1 MKCSGME
8 WDGMATCQKSQIR
21 TTNHFGV
28 DSPSYPSLTVTSLWP
43 RTVDVTCNF
52 WFPREIQRFD
62 PGSCIHIIQGCS
74 MYFNIFQYSSL
85 YFYIYPNKP
94 SKVYLSII
102 TQGYSW
108 ISYIFLCIFCIYP
121 LFHWSLEYITILFIF
136 LYPLISK

>member
-108 ISYIFLCIFCIYP
+108 ISYSFHEGVLFLKKRGVGFIWDMIGWLVVDLP
-121 LFHWSLEYITILFIF
+121 L
-136 LYPLISK
+136 

>member
-136 LYPLISK
+136 LYPSLSK

>member
-1 MKCSGME
+1 MGWNGTE
-8 WDGMATCQKSQIR
+8 WQRVKNPKSEQP
-21 TTNHFGV
+21 TTLGLIPPLIHHW
-28 DSPSYPSLTVTSLWP
+28 PWP

-136 LYPLISK
+136 IYPSLSK

>member
-136 LYPLISK
+136 LYPLISN